1 MTPTKPPKPAQ
12 HRTFWDEAMLAA
24 LTGTAANADTVFDY
38 DNVVLNASKI
48 ADRALEARQKRQVA
62 NRQAKG
68 EQA

>member
-24 LTGTAANADTVFDY
+24 LTGTATNADTVFDY
-38 DNVVLNASKI
+38 DNVVRNACEI
-48 ADRALEARQKRQVA
+48 ARRAVEARQHRQA
-62 NRQAKG
+62 AQRQAKG